1 MDPFSDVTSDD
12 EAVWLEDPKT
22 LQDSEWSRLS
32 SNFTNA
38 GYREGITAGKE
49 SALQQGFDEG
59 FAEVGAPLGREVGIL
74 RGMALA
80 LISFLTASPD
90 QASQQDLIQELR
102 DISSELSR
110 IRLSD
115 IAPRDL
121 EAERHAREHDIE
133 GNTNGDEMDLELT
146 EELKEK
152 KDMEKLEDLM
162 MQLNP
167 EPASTS
173 SAKRPTM
180 DDVRRLKER
189 LAALSVR
196 LQLEPRWS

>member
-1 MDPFSDVTSDD
+1 MY
-12 EAVWLEDPKT
+12 
-22 LQDSEWSRLS
+22 Q
-32 SNFTNA
+32 A

-121 EAERHAREHDIE
+121 EAERHAREHLDIE